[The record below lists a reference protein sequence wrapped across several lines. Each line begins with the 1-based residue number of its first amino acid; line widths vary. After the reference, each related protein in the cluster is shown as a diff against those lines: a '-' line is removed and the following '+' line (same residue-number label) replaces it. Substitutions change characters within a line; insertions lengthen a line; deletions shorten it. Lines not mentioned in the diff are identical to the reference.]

1 MNMTFRVMSAIGVYL
16 ELTSLLI
23 IINIDASVPI
33 TILLDLVYL
42 AFFKVDQA

>member
-33 TILLDLVYL
+33 TILLDLVNL

>member
-23 IINIDASVPI
+23 IINIDASVSI
-33 TILLDLVYL
+33 TILLDLVDL